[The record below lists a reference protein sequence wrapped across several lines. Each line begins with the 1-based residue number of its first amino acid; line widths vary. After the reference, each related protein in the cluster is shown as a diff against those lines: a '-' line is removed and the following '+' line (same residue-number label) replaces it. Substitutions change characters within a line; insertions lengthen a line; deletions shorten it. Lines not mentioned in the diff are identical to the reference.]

1 MWGALEQ
8 NKPGLLLSS
17 GQEMEHD
24 DVSCSVIGLM
34 LAPELITEVFQFE
47 SDDKQWQQTN
57 IFSYLGMRHTSS
69 K

>member
-24 DVSCSVIGLM
+24 DVCCSVIGLM
-34 LAPELITEVFQFE
+34 LAPELITEAFQFE
-47 SDDKQWQQTN
+47 SDDKQWQVDNKQTYSQ
-57 IFSYLGMRHTSS
+57 FLA
-69 K
+69 

>member
-24 DVSCSVIGLM
+24 DVCCSVIGLM
-34 LAPELITEVFQFE
+34 LAPELITEAFQFK
-47 SDDKQWQQTN
+47 SDDKQ
-57 IFSYLGMRHTSS
+57 
-69 K
+69 

>member
-1 MWGALEQ
+1 MWGATEQ

-34 LAPELITEVFQFE
+34 LAPELITKAFQFE
-47 SDDKQWQQTN
+47 SDDKKWQQTN
-57 IFSYLGMRHTSS
+57 IFSILGMRHTSS

>member
-34 LAPELITEVFQFE
+34 LAPELITGASQFE
-47 SDDKQWQQTN
+47 SDDKQWQVNNKQTYSP
-57 IFSYLGMRHTSS
+57 FLA
-69 K
+69 